1 VSADV
6 FTTEV
11 WTGKR
16 LTRYLVFFL
25 MDLVYTK
32 SINLGDYLASEWFV
46 DESSSPPREGCSERD
61 INAKRTAN
69 GSAIC

>member
-1 VSADV
+1 MSADV

-32 SINLGDYLASEWFV
+32 SINLGITS
-46 DESSSPPREGCSERD
+46 R
-61 INAKRTAN
+61 AN
-69 GSAIC
+69 GLWMSQVARHVRAAVNGI